1 MTALEI
7 GFPVQQGEG
16 VCRDRERRLQWMP
29 PSKILLHL
37 PHLLM
42 NGLNVWSLA
51 NTSVFRVGLIFA
63 FWLTASFC
71 PTNESVAAPPLQL
84 NDGDR
89 VVLIGDG
96 LIEQEQYFGWV
107 EVMLTTAFPDTDA
120 TFRNLGWNADRPD
133 GASRFGL
140 SLLQAG
146 YEPADEGLKQLH
158 KQLDLT
164 KPSVAILG
172 YGMAVALEIAELD
185 AADRP
190 AALEQF
196 GKQLH
201 DLISKIQ
208 SMQPDARFVLLSPIA
223 PVGDSILTK
232 DVLASVCERIEQE
245 AKEHNGLY
253 VDLTGVALQRTDRKD
268 PIHLNTAG
276 YKKLA
281 TAIEKSLQLQAS
293 GWQESDETEALREIV
308 LEKNRL
314 WFHRSRPA
322 NMAYVFGFRKHE
334 QGQNAVEIPQFD
346 PLISAQEKL
355 IAARRALEPSDV
367 TLPAA
372 PLKSKYAKFTPQP
385 KPEFVVADGLEVTL
399 WAENPLLNKP
409 IHMNFDEAGR
419 LWVASSE
426 AYPMIEVGQAMPDK
440 ILILEDSNGDGTAD
454 KSSVFADGLLIPT
467 GIAPGDGGVYVA
479 QSTDLLFLK
488 DTDGDGKA
496 DQRRRVLS
504 GFGTE
509 DTHHNLH
516 TLLFG
521 PDGRLYMNQSIYT
534 RTDTET
540 PYGVERLK
548 AGGGFRMDTQSMHTE
563 VFFQGLVNSWGHQ
576 FDRYGNSFMTD
587 GAGFAGMAYV
597 FPKARFNPT
606 PKARRVMSLI
616 SPGRYPKFCSGE
628 IINSKSFPDSWQG
641 SFVTCDFRANRVTR
655 FSLSADGAGFVTTQE
670 ADLIRTSASSFR
682 PIDVKLGPDGAL
694 YVADWSNPIINHGEV
709 DFRDPRRDRWH
720 GRIWRITAKDQPLRK
735 ADDLGQASE
744 EDLAKLLFSEDQYL
758 IAQARRLLK
767 ERGRTL
773 EPAQQQTLLKRLADT
788 AQTSVDQLRVV
799 RLSAA
804 IGQPDHA
811 GLKAL
816 LADRDANVRSAAA
829 RIVGQWS
836 QPGDPVATLN
846 SETARQ
852 WLSQTITDAEPR
864 VRLESIAALTRHTD
878 LASVELALQALQSPV
893 DRFIDFALF
902 VAVETHEDALIDS
915 LQDPGWMKPENQPQ
929 LEYVLTA
936 VQPAKASA
944 FLQQYLAKNSI
955 PKDGSGPWI
964 NLIGKA
970 GGRAELTSL
979 LAAALNSQL
988 DQATTAKALSVLRDA
1003 IRLRRAQPEW
1013 NGQQA
1018 AALRKL
1024 IRQGTPELRS
1034 ATMQL
1039 VGGWKRAGM
1048 VPDLAAIASDAQ
1060 QDVTLRNVAVASI
1073 QTCGGPAA
1081 AKALLELSKSELP
1094 AAMQPAVVTG
1104 LAAVAPKQAAAP
1116 FLSLMESAEQ
1126 EPAAVGLWRTM
1137 LAAKDA
1143 EAMLLA
1149 ELPKHQISQTAARAG
1164 VRAAEQANKKRL
1176 AEALMPLSGLS
1187 ATAADWSPEV
1197 AKRLKIDAAK
1207 SGDAL
1212 RGELVYRR
1220 STLQC
1225 AVCHSIG
1232 GVGGKVGPDMTS
1244 LGASAPVDYI
1254 IESLFDPNAKIKEN
1268 YHSVNVLTIDGQ
1280 VIAGIES
1287 ESTDDE
1293 MVLLDTTGKTIRIP
1307 KADIEHV
1314 KQGKSLMPSNLLDR
1328 VSRQDQLDLIRFLSQ
1343 LGRPGEFDASRQ
1355 TVARQVEIFPGTH
1368 RFEQAGNAGVIS
1380 GETKQGWKQ
1389 LRTRVSG
1396 KIDRAMIE
1404 ELTKQHFNISLVNV
1418 YVRTEFQVASDSTV
1432 TFDLENREG
1441 AKLWIDGKPAGK
1453 AGDAIKV
1460 GSGRHTLLL
1469 QIDARDLPE
1478 WLRIGSND
1486 VTFVAD

>member
-1 MTALEI
+1 
-7 GFPVQQGEG
+7 
-16 VCRDRERRLQWMP
+16 
-29 PSKILLHL
+29 
-37 PHLLM
+37 M

-51 NTSVFRVGLIFA
+51 KTSVFRLGLVSA
-63 FWLTASFC
+63 VCLTVSLWS
-71 PTNESVAAPPLQL
+71 TTRSVAAPPLQL
-84 NDGDR
+84 KDGDR

-107 EVMLTTAFPDTDA
+107 EVMLTTDFPDADA

-146 YEPADEGLKQLH
+146 HEPADEGLKQLR

-164 KPSVAILG
+164 QPTVAILG
-172 YGMAVALEIAELD
+172 YGMAVALEISELD

-201 DLISKIQ
+201 DLIVQIQ
-208 SMQPDARFVLLSPIA
+208 STQPNARFVLLSPIA
-223 PVGDSILTK
+223 PVGNSVLTK
-232 DVLASVCERIEQE
+232 DVLDAVCERIQQE
-245 AKEHNGLY
+245 AQEHHGLY
-253 VDLTGVALQRTDRKD
+253 VDLTNVALESADRKD
-268 PIHLNTAG
+268 PIHLNAGG

-281 TAIEKSLQLQAS
+281 TALESSLQLHAS
-293 GWQESDETEALREIV
+293 GWQKSKETDALREII

-346 PLISAQEKL
+346 PLIAEQEKR
-355 IAARRALEPSDV
+355 IAARRSLQPSEV

-372 PLKSKYAKFTPQP
+372 PLKSQYAKFTPQP

-409 IHMNFDEAGR
+409 IHMNFDAAGR

-440 ILILEDSNGDGTAD
+440 VLILEDSNGDGTAD

-548 AGGGFRMDTQSMHTE
+548 AGGGFRVDTQTMHTE
-563 VFFQGLVNSWGHQ
+563 VFFQGLVNAWGHQ

-587 GAGFAGMAYV
+587 GAGFSGIAYV

-606 PKARRVMSLI
+606 PKARRVMNLI

-628 IINSKSFPDSWQG
+628 IINSKSFPESWQG

-655 FSLSADGAGFVTTQE
+655 FSLSPDGAGFVTTQE

-720 GRIWRITAKDQPLRK
+720 GRIWRITAKDQPLRQ
-735 ADDLGQASE
+735 ADDLNQAS
-744 EDLAKLLFSEDQYL
+744 DDVLAKHLFSEDQYL

-773 EPAQQQTLLKRLADT
+773 SSQQQQTLLKMLSEA
-788 AQTSVDQLRVV
+788 AQTSVDKLRVV

-804 IGQPDHA
+804 IGQPNHA
-811 GLKAL
+811 ALKTL
-816 LADRDANVRSAAA
+816 LTDADANVRGAAI

-836 QPGDPVATLN
+836 QPGDPQASLN
-846 SETARQ
+846 AKQARQ
-852 WLSQTITDAEPR
+852 WLSETIRDSEPR
-864 VRLESIAALTRHTD
+864 VRLESIAALTRHSD
-878 LASVELALQALQSPV
+878 LASVQLALQALQSPV

-902 VAVETHEDALIDS
+902 VAVENHEDALIES
-915 LQDPGWMKPENQPQ
+915 LQDPAWLKPENQSQ

-944 FLQQYLAKNSI
+944 FLQQYLTKNAI

-964 NLIGKA
+964 DLIGKA

-979 LAAALNSQL
+979 MTAALENRL
-988 DQATTAKALSVLRDA
+988 DQATTAKALNVLRDA

-1013 NGQQA
+1013 NGQHA
-1018 AALRKL
+1018 VAFRNL

-1039 VGGWKRAGM
+1039 VGVWKRAGLM
-1048 VPDLAAIASDAQ
+1048 PELVAIASDDQ
-1060 QDVTLRNVAVASI
+1060 QPASLRNVAVTSM
-1073 QTCGGPAA
+1073 QSCGGPAA
-1081 AKALLELSKSELP
+1081 AKALLALSQRDLP
-1094 AAMQPAVVTG
+1094 ASMQSTVVTG

-1116 FLSLMESAEQ
+1116 FLTLMESAEQ
-1126 EPAAVGLWRTM
+1126 EPVAVGLWRTM

-1149 ELPKHQISQTAARAG
+1149 ELPKHAISQTAARAG
-1164 VRAAEQANKKRL
+1164 VRAAEQANKKQL

-1187 ATAADWSPEV
+1187 ATASDWSPEV
-1197 AKRLKIDAAK
+1197 ARRLKIDAAK
-1207 SGDAL
+1207 SGDAM

-1244 LGASAPVDYI
+1244 LGTSAPVDYI

-1307 KADIEHV
+1307 KADIEHL

-1343 LGRPGEFDASRQ
+1343 LGRPGDFDASRQ
-1355 TVARQVEIFPGTH
+1355 TVARQIEIFPGTH

-1396 KIDRAMIE
+1396 KIDRKMIE
-1404 ELTKQHFNISLVNV
+1404 ELTNQRFNLSLVNL
-1418 YVRTEFQVASDSTV
+1418 YVRTEFQVASDSEV
-1432 TFDLENREG
+1432 TFNLENRQG
-1441 AKLWIDGKPAGK
+1441 AKLWIDGQPVGK
-1453 AGDAIKV
+1453 AGESINV
-1460 GSGRHTLLL
+1460 SSGRHRLLL
-1469 QIDARDLPE
+1469 QIDARDLPD
-1478 WLRIGSND
+1478 WLRIGGDN